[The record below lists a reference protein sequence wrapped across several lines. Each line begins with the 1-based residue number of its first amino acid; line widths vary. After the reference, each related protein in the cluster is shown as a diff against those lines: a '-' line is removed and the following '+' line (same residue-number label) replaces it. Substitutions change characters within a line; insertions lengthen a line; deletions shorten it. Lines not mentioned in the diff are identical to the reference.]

1 MTAARCYRCTVVL
14 LLVLFAPALI
24 ACGQLGQQPQL
35 RVVATLAPFADWA
48 RQVGGERV
56 SVTQLVPT
64 GVDPRTW
71 EPSATD
77 LQHLSEADVVLFN
90 GLGLEPW
97 LNSAIERSGLTDFV
111 ALEIGQVPE
120 FGASAVPRPRIRS
133 RVPLPDQDTL
143 TPGIPS
149 SVQVPVAASPFVWL
163 DPGPTSAQRAIAL
176 IAATFARVDINHLQL
191 YHRNAEAYNGK
202 LENLDTWIRRQ
213 VRDWPRIAAGK
224 EEVVAMQSVDN
235 IWDRFADRYDIELRL
250 ATKLAAYSPPLP
262 ASTPLFRDRL
272 SAPPAASS
280 SATRPPDGVLHALG
294 DSDYERMMRSN
305 VAAIARGM
313 QAVAASPDTGE

>member
-1 MTAARCYRCTVVL
+1 M
-14 LLVLFAPALI
+14 
-24 ACGQLGQQPQL
+24 
-35 RVVATLAPFADWA
+35 
-48 RQVGGERV
+48 
-56 SVTQLVPT
+56 
-64 GVDPRTW
+64 
-71 EPSATD
+71 
-77 LQHLSEADVVLFN
+77 
-90 GLGLEPW
+90 
-97 LNSAIERSGLTDFV
+97 
-111 ALEIGQVPE
+111 
-120 FGASAVPRPRIRS
+120 
-133 RVPLPDQDTL
+133 
-143 TPGIPS
+143 
-149 SVQVPVAASPFVWL
+149 PVAASPFVWL

-294 DSDYERMMRSN
+294 DSDYERMMPGTRTRRSAPSL
-305 VAAIARGM
+305 VRGNHQGDICGQHAHSDYLFWTEIM
-313 QAVAASPDTGE
+313 GFQQVGETPPSPRSSQSPQNALLQR